1 MKKLFRIFF
10 IFCFLTCLPSLS
22 YADDDME
29 DEIDNLKKDIA
40 YLQQKI
46 DKLNEQGSNSIFSD
60 ITFKGRIFFHMTENT
75 NDSDLNNAFYNHI
88 SKSDKFNFKLDQVR
102 MDFGKKINDKISF
115 SIKIKPSN
123 SSSILHEAYM
133 KYKLSE
139 NTTMKIGQIFTV
151 LSLENENSSLGDQLA
166 FPSMYYL
173 VGDLFRGKGIGI
185 NFSNIYDNYG
195 FFYGIYGN
203 SYNEKVD
210 DLSKL
215 SINFKTY
222 YNPYLDGNNLIH
234 LGFSYYSDFVN
245 YKKDTIP
252 DISTDTYTYSVEE
265 FDNFALEFAF
275 NYNSFNLKS
284 EFANGFVIP
293 SAKEYDKTFNINN
306 YYIQASF
313 LLTGETMSYSEG
325 SFETVEKILNPVNA
339 GGYGAFEVS
348 FRYSRSDLQD
358 KKSDLVF
365 DYGLYD
371 KYSFAFNWLPIENIK
386 LIMEYSRVRERFMRD
401 YITSIVNNGNKNNYD
416 VFIVRC
422 KLFF

>member
-1 MKKLFRIFF
+1 MKKLFFILFF
-10 IFCFLTCLPSLS
+10 LCCFPVVLH
-22 YADDDME
+22 ADEME
-29 DEIDNLKKDIA
+29 DEIKDLKIDIMR
-40 YLQQKI
+40 LQQRI
-46 DKLNEQGSNSIFSD
+46 DELDNQNIKNLFSD
-60 ITFKGRIFFHMTENT
+60 ITLKGRIFFHMTENT
-75 NDSDLNNAFYNHI
+75 NNSDLNNAFYSHI
-88 SKSDKFNFKLDQVR
+88 SRSDKFNFKLDQVR

-139 NTTMKIGQIFTV
+139 NTAMKIGQIFSV
-151 LSLENENSSLGDQLA
+151 LSLENENSALGDQLA

-173 VGDLFRGKGIGI
+173 VGDLFRSKGIGI
-185 NFSNIYDNYG
+185 SFSNIYDNYG
-195 FFYGIYGN
+195 FFYGVYGN
-203 SYNEKVD
+203 SYNEKFD

-252 DISTDTYTYSVEE
+252 DANADTYTYSVEE
-265 FDNFALEFAF
+265 FDNFALEFAL

-284 EFANGFVIP
+284 EFANGYVKP
-293 SAKEYDKTFNINN
+293 SAKEYNKTFNINN
-306 YYIQASF
+306 YYVQASF

-325 SFETVEKILNPVNA
+325 SFETVEKILNPVDA

-348 FRYSRSDLQD
+348 FRYSRSDFQD
-358 KKSDLVF
+358 KKSDLIF

-386 LIMEYSRVRERFMRD
+386 LIMEYSRVRESFVKNC
-401 YITSIVNNGNKNNYD
+401 ITSAVNNGNKNNYD
-416 VFIVRC
+416 VFILRC